1 MRVLWASL
9 AIIVVDQISKLT
21 VLKTM
26 VRSRSIPVI
35 GDWFKL
41 TYTENPGMAFG
52 VAFGPPSMITIL
64 SIVATTIIVGYLYT
78 VRRGYLPYRASLALV
93 LGGALGNII
102 DRVFYGNLFYDL
114 PYFQGR
120 VVDFLHLDVWRGY
133 LPEWIPLF
141 GGTGLALFPI
151 GNVADVAI
159 IAGVVGII
167 WFQKRYHAQVN
178 AESGTGEPGVDDGPA
193 GDGVIDIVAIGAD
206 SKAVALPASAVQ
218 DGRESPAVSP
228 GVNPAGPMPGVEGGA
243 VQDQR

>member
-1 MRVLWASL
+1 MRVLWVSL
-9 AIIVVDQISKLT
+9 AIIVADQISKLA

-52 VAFGPPSMITIL
+52 VAFGPPAMITIL
-64 SIVATTIIVGYLYT
+64 SIIATTIIIGYLYT

-102 DRVFYGNLFYDL
+102 DRVFYGKLFYDL
-114 PYFQGR
+114 PFFQGR

-133 LPEWIPLF
+133 LPDWIPLF

-159 IAGVVGII
+159 IVGVIGII
-167 WFQKRYHAQVN
+167 WFQKRYHAQIA
-178 AESGTGEPGVDDGPA
+178 AESGAEEPDPGVGSTDAALVAVEPLPGVD
-193 GDGVIDIVAIGAD
+193 
-206 SKAVALPASAVQ
+206 
-218 DGRESPAVSP
+218 E
-228 GVNPAGPMPGVEGGA
+228 GA